1 MPAPRSAFWQK
12 SVAILAMIVM
22 LTISSAAALPG
33 HWHNNPQGGRCD
45 ICRSGHLATPQP
57 LDRVEIQAPAKIE
70 WRQAPVEL
78 RRESE
83 PVLAY
88 SSPRAPPV

>member
-1 MPAPRSAFWQK
+1 MPAPRSALWQK
-12 SVAILAMIVM
+12 SVAILAMIVV

-33 HWHNNPQGGRCD
+33 HWHSGPQGGRCD

-57 LDRVEIQAPAKIE
+57 LDPVEIQAPAKIE
-70 WRQAPVEL
+70 WHKAPAEL
-78 RRESE
+78 RHESE
-83 PVLAY
+83 PILAY